1 MEQQSNHVVLKTRL
15 SIVAYC
21 NTLDIINPHENIFT
35 RLRLDIKAAQN
46 DMILLYRTG

>member
-1 MEQQSNHVVLKTRL
+1 MEQQSNHVLKTRL
-15 SIVAYC
+15 STVAYC